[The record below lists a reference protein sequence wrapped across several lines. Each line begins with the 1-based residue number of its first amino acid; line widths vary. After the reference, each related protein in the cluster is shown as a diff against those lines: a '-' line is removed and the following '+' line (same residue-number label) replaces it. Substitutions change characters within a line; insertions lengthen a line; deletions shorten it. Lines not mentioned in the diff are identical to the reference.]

1 MKTKISILVFVF
13 FLSTSYAQ
21 TKKQLK
27 IKKQKIEKN
36 IELTNELLFKTK
48 QNKSNSL
55 TYINTLSKQIQN
67 QEFFLDNLNTEI
79 NIINVE
85 IKKSKKQILNIEDSI
100 FKKSNELKLLKD
112 EYANMIYALQ
122 KNKNN
127 KNNFVFI
134 VSSEDFN
141 QAYRRVLYI
150 KQYSIYRKK
159 QAKKI
164 NKTQQDLRIK
174 KNRLID
180 KENKLSETVTDKKN
194 LIREKKQEIEK
205 LDGIKKEKNILIK
218 KLIKSEKLFIKQI
231 NEQKAKAQELEN
243 EIRKIIEEEIRKS
256 KEMLKNG
263 KSEFSLTPEL
273 KTISTDFKKN
283 LGRLPW
289 PLLKGV
295 IVKGYGKQK
304 HPIFKGVETV
314 NNGIDIATTKNA
326 SVRSV
331 FDGVVVRIF
340 FIKGE
345 GKAVLISHGDY
356 FTVYSGLK
364 EVFIKQGDRVLEKEK
379 IGVVLT
385 KEQENTSELHF
396 EIWKG
401 YEKQNPS
408 VWLYDAY

>member
-1 MKTKISILVFVF
+1 
-13 FLSTSYAQ
+13 LSTSYAQ

-205 LDGIKKEKNILIK
+205 LDGIKK
-218 KLIKSEKLFIKQI
+218 
-231 NEQKAKAQELEN
+231 
-243 EIRKIIEEEIRKS
+243 
-256 KEMLKNG
+256 
-263 KSEFSLTPEL
+263 
-273 KTISTDFKKN
+273 
-283 LGRLPW
+283 
-289 PLLKGV
+289 
-295 IVKGYGKQK
+295 
-304 HPIFKGVETV
+304 
-314 NNGIDIATTKNA
+314 
-326 SVRSV
+326 
-331 FDGVVVRIF
+331 
-340 FIKGE
+340 
-345 GKAVLISHGDY
+345 
-356 FTVYSGLK
+356 
-364 EVFIKQGDRVLEKEK
+364 
-379 IGVVLT
+379 
-385 KEQENTSELHF
+385 
-396 EIWKG
+396 
-401 YEKQNPS
+401 
-408 VWLYDAY
+408 

>member
-36 IELTNELLFKTK
+36 IELTNELLLKTK

-55 TYINTLSKQIQN
+55 TYMNTLSKQIQN

-79 NIINVE
+79 NIINAE
-85 IKKSKKQILNIEDSI
+85 IKKSKKLILNIEDSI
-100 FKKSNELKLLKD
+100 FKKSNELKLLKY
-112 EYANMIYALQ
+112 EYANTIYALQ

-127 KNNFVFI
+127 KNNFIFI
-134 VSSEDFN
+134 ISSEDFN

-164 NKTQQDLRIK
+164 NKTQEDLRIK
-174 KNRLID
+174 KTRLID
-180 KENKLSETVTDKKN
+180 KESKLSETISNKKN
-194 LIREKKQEIEK
+194 LIKEKKQEIQK
-205 LDGIKKEKNILIK
+205 LDDIKNEKNILIK
-218 KLIKSEKLFIKQI
+218 KLIKSEKLFAKQI
-231 NEQKAKAQELEN
+231 KEQKAKAQELEN
-243 EIRKIIEEEIRKS
+243 EIRKIIEEEIRRS

-295 IVKGYGKQK
+295 VVKGYGTQK

-314 NNGIDIATTKNA
+314 NNGIDIATTKNS

-345 GKAVLISHGDY
+345 GRAVLISHGEY

-364 EVFIKQGDRVLEKEK
+364 EVFVIQGDRVLEKEK